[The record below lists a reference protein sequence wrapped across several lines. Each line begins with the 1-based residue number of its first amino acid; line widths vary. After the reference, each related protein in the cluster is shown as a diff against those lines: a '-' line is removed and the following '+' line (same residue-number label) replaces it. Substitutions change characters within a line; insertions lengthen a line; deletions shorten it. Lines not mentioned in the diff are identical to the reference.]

1 MSLTSPWTQTPWV
14 KALIVVI
21 SLGLALTLLYLL
33 RIVLTPF
40 FIALA
45 LAYLLDPA
53 VDALQRLRLP
63 RTAAVLLL
71 LVGLLAAGT
80 AMVMVL
86 YPTIRV
92 QGEILAS
99 EFPRYVGSLQEL
111 LLPLIQQVS
120 QVESGEVQVLLQ
132 DLLSRVEG
140 LPSQIVHALSLVW
153 GTTLA
158 SLRGLVALLLNL
170 LVIPVATFYFL
181 RDIDRIRAAYPG
193 FLPMSYRSWI
203 TSWLV
208 EIDSV
213 LSGFVRGQLMIALIL
228 MALYSIGLSLVG
240 TPLSV
245 LLGLMTGAANL
256 VPYMGLILGLVPSLG
271 LTFLRFHD
279 WQHPVGVLV
288 VFGVIH
294 LLEGNL
300 ITPRI
305 MGPRLGL
312 HPIIILLAVLVGG
325 HLFGFLGIILAVP
338 VAAVLKV
345 FWRSFLDFYRTL

>member
-1 MSLTSPWTQTPWV
+1 MTSPWTQTPWV
-14 KALIVVI
+14 KALIIVL
-21 SLGLALTLLYLL
+21 SLGLTLALLYLL

-71 LVGLLAAGT
+71 LVGLLAAGA

-86 YPTIRV
+86 YPTIRL

-99 EFPRYVGSLQEL
+99 EFPRYVGSLQAS
-111 LLPLIQQVS
+111 LLPFIRRVS
-120 QVESGEVQVLLQ
+120 QVESGEVQALLQ

-140 LPSQIVHALSLVW
+140 LPSQMLHALSLVW

-181 RDIDRIRAAYPG
+181 RDIDRIRAAYPS

-203 TSWLV
+203 TSRLV

-256 VPYMGLILGLVPSLG
+256 VPYMGLILGLVPSVG

-294 LLEGNL
+294 LLEGNF

>member
-1 MSLTSPWTQTPWV
+1 MPLTSPWTQTPWV
-14 KALIVVI
+14 KPLIVVL
-21 SLGLALTLLYLL
+21 SLGLALALLYLL
-33 RIVLTPF
+33 RMVLTPF

-53 VDALQRLRLP
+53 VDALERLRLP
-63 RTAAVLLL
+63 RTAAVILL
-71 LVGLLAAGT
+71 LVGLLATGT

-86 YPTIRV
+86 YPTVRL

-99 EFPRYVGSLQEL
+99 EFPRYVGSLQES
-111 LLPLIQQVS
+111 LLPFIRRVS
-120 QVESGEVQVLLQ
+120 QVESGEVQAVLQ

-140 LPSQIVHALSLVW
+140 LPSQMLGALSLVW

-158 SLRGLVALLLNL
+158 SLRGLVTLLLNL

-181 RDIDRIRAAYPG
+181 RDIDRIRAAFPG
-193 FLPMSYRSWI
+193 FLPVSYRPWI
-203 TSWLV
+203 TSRLI

-294 LLEGNL
+294 LLEGNF

-338 VAAVLKV
+338 MAAVLKV